1 MAAAAA
7 RRSLEWAAVGAA
19 RPWVDEGAGCVAGVP
34 QAARSCLYLQRVGSS
49 WLGPGV
55 GWLAVALLDSWLA
68 LGGCLV
74 GATSGRLGPGA
85 GWVVAVLLNISWRS
99 ASRSLAAAAW

>member
-19 RPWVDEGAGCVAGVP
+19 CPWVEEGAGCVAGVP
-34 QAARSCLYLQRVGSS
+34 QAARSCLYLERVGSS
-49 WLGPGV
+49 WLDPGV

-68 LGGCLV
+68 LGGGCVGLV
-74 GATSGRLGPGA
+74 EATSG
-85 GWVVAVLLNISWRS
+85 
-99 ASRSLAAAAW
+99 